1 MDAVRAPILI
11 SQNRLHI
18 SQIYPDAIVVITEFT
33 ADSLTDAVRPV
44 EGDVFP
50 TLGLRVINHTVPP
63 NPFF

>member
-1 MDAVRAPILI
+1 VDVVGALILI

-18 SQIYPDAIVVITEFT
+18 SQIYLDAIVVIMEFT

-50 TLGLRVINHTVPP
+50 TLELRVINHTVPL